1 MATIL
6 LGSIPANE
14 NERLTKPRSPLASAP
29 LLPNFMNQI
38 FRLCLCVIA
47 LFVGARVHAADS
59 LYDKNS
65 ARRLNE
71 TEATLFGPRAGSYRY
86 DSRMIRAAQIAQERA
101 RKHSISRCWRYVK
114 QALVAAGAVDS
125 YPKTAY
131 ARQAAVELPQ
141 SYGFKKLKTL
151 DPAKAP
157 VGAVLVYGGR
167 DAGHVE
173 IKTATGYVSD
183 FRSDKPYTHKRPL
196 IGIFVKPRV

>member
-1 MATIL
+1 MNQVFRLFLCLFAIL
-6 LGSIPANE
+6 LCG
-14 NERLTKPRSPLASAP
+14 
-29 LLPNFMNQI
+29 
-38 FRLCLCVIA
+38 
-47 LFVGARVHAADS
+47 RVQAADS
-59 LYDKNS
+59 LFDKSS
-65 ARRLNE
+65 ARRL
-71 TEATLFGPRAGSYRY
+71 TPSEASLFGPHAGSYRY

-114 QALVAAGAVDS
+114 QALLAAGAVDS

-173 IKTATGYVSD
+173 IKTTTGYVSD
-183 FRSDKPYTHKRPL
+183 FRSNRPYTHKRPL

>member
-6 LGSIPANE
+6 LGNIPANE
-14 NERLTKPRSPLASAP
+14 NPRLTPQRSSLASAASAP
-29 LLPNFMNQI
+29 KIMTNI
-38 FRLCLCVIA
+38 FRIFLCIFAFLLCVDA
-47 LFVGARVHAADS
+47 SAADS
-59 LYDKNS
+59 LYDKKN
-65 ARRLNE
+65 AR
-71 TEATLFGPRAGSYRY
+71 TLTSSEVGFFGPRASSYRY

-101 RKHSISRCWRYVK
+101 RKHSTSRCWRYVK
-114 QALVAAGAVDS
+114 QALLAAGAVDS

-131 ARQAAVELPQ
+131 AKQAAVELPQ

-173 IKTATGYVSD
+173 IKTTTGYVSD
-183 FRSDKPYTHKRPL
+183 FHADKPYTHKRPL

>member
-1 MATIL
+1 
-6 LGSIPANE
+6 
-14 NERLTKPRSPLASAP
+14 
-29 LLPNFMNQI
+29 MNQV
-38 FRLCLCVIA
+38 FRLCL
-47 LFVGARVHAADS
+47 FVFAILLCGRVHATDS
-59 LYDKNS
+59 LFDKSS
-65 ARRLNE
+65 ARRL
-71 TEATLFGPRAGSYRY
+71 TPSEASLFGPQAGSYRY

-101 RKHSISRCWRYVK
+101 RPHSISRCWRYVK

-157 VGAVLVYGGR
+157 IGAVLVYGGR

-173 IKTATGYVSD
+173 IKTAQGYVSD
-183 FRSDKPYTHKRPL
+183 FRSATPYTNKRPL
-196 IGIFVKPRV
+196 IGIFVKPKV

>member
-1 MATIL
+1 MTYIFRTLLCVFAIL
-6 LGSIPANE
+6 L
-14 NERLTKPRSPLASAP
+14 
-29 LLPNFMNQI
+29 
-38 FRLCLCVIA
+38 CVEA
-47 LFVGARVHAADS
+47 KAADS
-59 LYDKNS
+59 LYDKKTARPLNNS
-65 ARRLNE
+65 E
-71 TEATLFGPRAGSYRY
+71 VGFFGPKASSYRY

-114 QALVAAGAVDS
+114 QALLAAGAVDS

-141 SYGFKKLKTL
+141 SYGFKKLKTM

-196 IGIFVKPRV
+196 IGIFIKPKV